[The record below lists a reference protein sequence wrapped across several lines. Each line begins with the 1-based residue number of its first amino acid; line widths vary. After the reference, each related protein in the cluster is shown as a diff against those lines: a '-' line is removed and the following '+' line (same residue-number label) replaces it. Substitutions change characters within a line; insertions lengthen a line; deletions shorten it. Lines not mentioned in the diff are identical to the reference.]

1 MKKKPFDFTK
11 SLLFRYR
18 FYIGQSIFIIV
29 FLSLLALTYFNSVH
43 LLSTGEMAS
52 AVNSHRLSFW
62 GFFNGDFVDM
72 PYRLLQ
78 NLSIRFFGLSAFAI
92 KLPSIVLGIISA
104 IITAL
109 LINRWHT
116 TNVSIITSI
125 LIVPTVFFL
134 SVVNA
139 GTPAVMLILYPALLL
154 WLGSKIVAKQALPS
168 PFAYFMFAGVLGLAF
183 YTPYLP
189 YIALICATS
198 LFNPRIRMHIKS
210 FSKLKLSLVV
220 ATFMLVIIPI
230 IINIFTAGHSVLRLF
245 VPEDLSIATLWA
257 NFSEAIASL
266 TRFSS
271 AGSWPIFTPALGLA
285 IAAIAIVGLI
295 IIIPNR
301 QTTRYQT
308 VIAFFVLFAVASALD
323 PAYVVLAFIPIAI
336 LVAAGVK
343 FILDEWYGLF
353 PTNPYARLFGGA
365 FVVMFSTV
373 IVVSNVYFCM
383 YAVHHITSIANS
395 YDSTLDSLVERL
407 EDNDT
412 IYTSQNQY
420 EFYNLLALTHNVH
433 ITTELQQDP
442 SQIPSRLISIG
453 EPTRRLDNMQLSEIV
468 TSPRYQDGDLF
479 YIYDTINKVEENNE
493 E

>member
-11 SLLFRYR
+11 SFLFRYR
-18 FYIGQSIFIIV
+18 FYIGQSVFIII
-29 FLSLLALTYFNSVH
+29 FLALLALTYFNSVH
-43 LLSTGEMAS
+43 LLSNSEMAS
-52 AVNSHRLSFW
+52 AVNSDRLSFA
-62 GFFNGDFVDM
+62 GFLNGDFADM

-78 NLSIRFFGLSAFAI
+78 SLSIKFFGLSAFAI
-92 KLPSIVLGIISA
+92 KLPSIVLGILAA
-104 IITAL
+104 ILTAL

-116 TNVSIITSI
+116 TNVSIITSA

-139 GTPAVMLILYPALLL
+139 GTPAIMLILYPALLL
-154 WLGSKIVAKQALPS
+154 WLGSKIIAKQALPS
-168 PFAYFMFAGVLGLAF
+168 PFAYFIFAGVLGLAF

-189 YIALICATS
+189 YIALICAMS
-198 LFNPRIRMHIKS
+198 LFNPRVRMHIKS

-220 ATFMLVIIPI
+220 ATFLLVIIPI
-230 IINIFTAGHSVLRLF
+230 IINIFTASQSVLRLF
-245 VPEDLSIATLWA
+245 IPEDITINTLWA
-257 NFSEAIASL
+257 NFSEALASL

-271 AGSWPIFTPALGLA
+271 TGSWPILTPALGLA

-301 QTTRYQT
+301 QTSRYQT
-308 VIAFFVLFAVASALD
+308 VIAFFVLFAVASAFD
-323 PAYVVLAFIPIAI
+323 PTYVVLAFIPIAV

-353 PTNPYARLFGGA
+353 PNNPYARLFGGA

-373 IVVSNVYFCM
+373 IVISNVYFCM

-395 YDSTLDSLVERL
+395 YDSTLDSLVEHL

-412 IYTSQNQY
+412 ILTSSKDY
-420 EFYNLLALTHNVH
+420 DFYHLLTLTNPVRV
-433 ITTELQQDP
+433 TTELPDAAGTP
-442 SQIPSRLISIG
+442 NRIISIG
-453 EPTRRLDNMQLSEIV
+453 DPARRRDDLQLTEII

-479 YIYDTINKVEENNE
+479 YIYDIIREVEENNE